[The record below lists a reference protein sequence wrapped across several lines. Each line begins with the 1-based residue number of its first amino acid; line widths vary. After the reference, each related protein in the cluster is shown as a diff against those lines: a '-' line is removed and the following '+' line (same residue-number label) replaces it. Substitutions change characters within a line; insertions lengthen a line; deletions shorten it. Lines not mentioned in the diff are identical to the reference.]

1 MTTNLPFRT
10 LKRAT
15 DSAIRKRPQPK
26 RAHLV
31 QSSTFTTSL
40 RLRVEEDVDPADRP
54 RWQQTPK
61 AMVAPVPT
69 NFKREH
75 MTFKVNESQEKLDE
89 VYVRILG
96 AGGDRL
102 LPEEVKWLAITH
114 KSFDHGRRGF
124 NDRLAYFGK
133 RVVDLQTSLALLTAP
148 DPEIQNSSNPQLD
161 EFGRT
166 PFQHHSLNGLD
177 KLTESAK
184 AKELDKSRLAQLA
197 ESYGLAK
204 VIRWKPKNTRN
215 LAGSGIDVVLAHT
228 IYAIVGA
235 ITLQNGGEIGNRIV
249 KDRVLNP
256 LGL

>member
-1 MTTNLPFRT
+1 MATNLPLRT

-15 DSAIRKRPQPK
+15 DSAIRKRPFPK

-31 QSSTFTTSL
+31 QNSTFTTSL
-40 RLRVEEDVDPADRP
+40 RSRIEEDVDPADRP

-61 AMVAPVPT
+61 AMVAPIPT
-69 NFKREH
+69 NVKREH
-75 MTFKVNESQEKLDE
+75 IRFRVNESQEKLDE

-96 AGGDRL
+96 AGGDKL
-102 LPEEVKWLAITH
+102 LPEEVKWLAVTH

-148 DPEIQNSSNPQLD
+148 NPEMQINPNLQPD

-166 PFQHHSLNGLD
+166 PFQHHSLDGLD

-184 AKELDKSRLAQLA
+184 AKQLDKSRLAQLA

-204 VIRWKPKNTRN
+204 VIRWKPKNV
-215 LAGSGIDVVLAHT
+215 SFS
-228 IYAIVGA
+228 
-235 ITLQNGGEIGNRIV
+235 
-249 KDRVLNP
+249 P
-256 LGL
+256 